1 MVGLSAPST
10 GGVVDSQG
18 IRVSIISPIA
28 YLELFTAR
36 RPPAVHHV
44 AAHQVLQ
51 SDRYREFFREQ
62 QRAGAEIVLDNGV
75 FELGYSLPMSELI
88 NAARLVGAGEI
99 ILPDVRRRRV
109 ETIELVKRALYELD
123 GDHDLGVR
131 LCAVVQGENMADWL
145 TCYEQLHAMPQV
157 GSIALPATRK
167 RSDSPDIALNREL
180 ATAYL
185 ADHGLIDPTR
195 RYRLLGLG
203 YRGHLEL
210 AEQRRFEWIES
221 VDCATPVILG
231 ALGVQMLDDGPFEKL
246 STPRVETFEHIPADR
261 HELIRRNIDV
271 LRRAAGDFDAEG
283 GADVGHA

>member
-1 MVGLSAPST
+1 MNSP
-10 GGVVDSQG
+10 G
-18 IRVSIISPIA
+18 IRVSVISPLP
-28 YLELFTAR
+28 YLEMFTAR

-62 QRAGAEIVLDNGV
+62 QQAGAEIVLDNGV
-75 FELGYSLPMSELI
+75 FELGYSLPMSELT

-109 ETIELVKRALYELD
+109 ETVELVKRALDELD
-123 GDHDLGVR
+123 GKPDVR
-131 LCAVVQGENMADWL
+131 LCAVVQGQDMADWL

-157 GSIALPATRK
+157 ESIALPATRK
-167 RSDSPDIALNREL
+167 HSDSPDIALNREL

-185 ADHGLIDPTR
+185 ADHGLIDPAR

-210 AEQRRFEWIES
+210 AAQRRFGWIDS

-231 ALGVQMLDDGPFEKL
+231 ALGVEMLENGPFEKI
-246 STPRVETFEHIPADR
+246 STPRVETFEYIPPDR
-261 HELIRRNIDV
+261 HELIRRNIEV
-271 LRRAAGDFDAEG
+271 LRTAAGDCDAEG
-283 GADVGHA
+283 SR